1 MAEASMI
8 GVFNSKVSAFNE
20 ALNARDID
28 TICEI
33 GADML
38 RIALEQC
45 ANPNVS
51 TTIKDTYRKQCATV
65 ITHLVRLAKQ
75 PPVAAAHSGGSEEG
89 GADPY
94 YTEKNWFSDEVPN
107 LKFKD
112 IIGVQEVKDAFMVD
126 VVAPLRPE
134 FQAVYH
140 KFRGEQLGSQILLY
154 GPPGTGKTHIVKCL
168 AGALNCKIAVVQTSE
183 VLASVVGVAEK
194 NVRDIFAQA
203 AELDRC
209 IIFLDEI
216 DSICSDRSSDDS
228 RHTKS
233 ILTTMLTCMDG
244 FMKTKNPNQL
254 RIIVAATNLPWK
266 LDSALKRGGRF
277 ETQIYVPLPDED
289 ARKKFIALD
298 LDKLPH
304 ANDVTTEYLAKRL
317 EGYAG
322 ADIRAVMKQI
332 SNEPLRRE
340 VVNIMKTDREKGEMI
355 TLSDCDKV
363 IRDYINGVTPETLLR
378 FKAYDMGISYE
389 DLLDSLLEKLTK
401 TTGGDFEICDDIGVS
416 DLGISK
422 KDFLEILQRRAL
434 VIGRVIREQ

>member
-8 GVFNSKVSAFNE
+8 SIFNGKVSIFNE
-20 ALNARDID
+20 AVNEKDVDA
-28 TICEI
+28 ICEV

-38 RIALEQC
+38 KIALEQC

-51 TTIKDTYRKQCATV
+51 TTLKDTYRKQCATV
-65 ITHLVRLAKQ
+65 ISHLVHCAKQ
-75 PPVAAAHSGGSEEG
+75 PPAAVTRSGSDGES

-94 YTEKNWFSDEVPN
+94 YTEKNWFSDEVPKLN
-107 LKFKD
+107 FTN

-134 FQAVYH
+134 FQTVYH
-140 KFRGEQLGSQILLY
+140 KFRGNQLGTQILLY

-194 NVRDIFAQA
+194 NMRDIFAQA
-203 AELDRC
+203 AKLDRC

-233 ILTTMLTCMDG
+233 VLTTMLTCMDG
-244 FMKTKNPNQL
+244 FLKTTKPHQL

-289 ARKKFIALD
+289 ARRKFVELD
-298 LDKLPH
+298 LGKIPH
-304 ANDVTTEYLAKRL
+304 SPDVTVEYLAKRL
-317 EGYAG
+317 QGYAG
-322 ADIRAVMKQI
+322 ADINAVMKQI
-332 SNEPLRRE
+332 ANEPLRRE
-340 VVNIMKTDREKGEMI
+340 VLNIMKTGREKGEVV
-355 TLSDCDKV
+355 TFADCEKV
-363 IRDYINGVTPETLLR
+363 LNSYINGVTEEMLLR
-378 FKAYDMGISYE
+378 FKAYDMGISYQE
-389 DLLDSLLEKLTK
+389 FINKK
-401 TTGGDFEICDDIGVS
+401 IKGEI
-416 DLGISK
+416 K
-422 KDFLEILQRRAL
+422 
-434 VIGRVIREQ
+434 

>member
-8 GVFNSKVSAFNE
+8 SIFNSKVSAFNE
-20 ALNARDID
+20 AVNAKDVA
-28 TICEI
+28 TICEV
-33 GADML
+33 GSDLL

-45 ANPNVS
+45 SNPNVS
-51 TTIKDTYRKQCATV
+51 TTIKETYRKQSATV
-65 ITHLVRLAKQ
+65 IKHLIHYAQQ
-75 PPVAAAHSGGSEEG
+75 PPVTVTQSGGGDEG
-89 GADPY
+89 GTDPY
-94 YTEKNWFSDEVPN
+94 YAEKNWFSDEAPKLN
-107 LKFKD
+107 FTN

-140 KFRGEQLGSQILLY
+140 KFRGNQLGTQILLY

-194 NVRDIFAQA
+194 NMRDIFAQA

-216 DSICSDRSSDDS
+216 DSICSDRNSDDS

-244 FMKTKNPNQL
+244 FLKTTKPNQL

-266 LDSALKRGGRF
+266 LDPALKRGGRF
-277 ETQIYVPLPDED
+277 ETQIYVPLPDEE
-289 ARKKFIALD
+289 ARKKFVALD
-298 LDKLPH
+298 LEKLPH
-304 ANDVTTEYLAKRL
+304 ASDVTVDYLASRL
-317 EGYAG
+317 DGYAG

-332 SNEPLRRE
+332 ANEPLRRE
-340 VVNIMKTDREKGEMI
+340 VLNIMKSGHEQGEVV
-355 TLSDCDKV
+355 TLADCEKV
-363 IRDYINGVTPETLLR
+363 ISSYINGVTPEMLLR

-389 DLLDSLLEKLTK
+389 ELLN
-401 TTGGDFEICDDIGVS
+401 IIRS
-416 DLGISK
+416 D
-422 KDFLEILQRRAL
+422 
-434 VIGRVIREQ
+434 

>member
-8 GVFNSKVSAFNE
+8 SIFNGKVSIFNE
-20 ALNARDID
+20 AVNEKDVDA
-28 TICEI
+28 ICEV

-38 RIALEQC
+38 KIALEQC

-51 TTIKDTYRKQCATV
+51 TTLKDTYRKQCATV
-65 ITHLVRLAKQ
+65 ISHLVHCAKQ
-75 PPVAAAHSGGSEEG
+75 PPAAVTRSGSDGES

-94 YTEKNWFSDEVPN
+94 YTEKNWFSDEVPKLN
-107 LKFKD
+107 FTN

-140 KFRGEQLGSQILLY
+140 KFRGNQLGTQILLY

-194 NVRDIFAQA
+194 NMRDIFAQA
-203 AELDRC
+203 AKLDRC

-233 ILTTMLTCMDG
+233 VLTTMLTCMDG
-244 FMKTKNPNQL
+244 FLKTTKPHQL

-277 ETQIYVPLPDED
+277 ETQIYVPLPDEE
-289 ARKKFIALD
+289 ARRKFVELD
-298 LDKLPH
+298 LGKIPH
-304 ANDVTTEYLAKRL
+304 SPDVTVEYLAKRL
-317 EGYAG
+317 QGYAG
-322 ADIRAVMKQI
+322 ADINAVMKQI
-332 SNEPLRRE
+332 ANEPLRRE
-340 VVNIMKTDREKGEMI
+340 VLNIMKTGREKGEVV
-355 TLSDCDKV
+355 TFADCEKV
-363 IRDYINGVTPETLLR
+363 LNSYINGVTEEMLLR
-378 FKAYDMGISYE
+378 FKAYDMGISYQE
-389 DLLDSLLEKLTK
+389 FINKK
-401 TTGGDFEICDDIGVS
+401 IKGEI
-416 DLGISK
+416 K
-422 KDFLEILQRRAL
+422 
-434 VIGRVIREQ
+434 

>member
-8 GVFNSKVSAFNE
+8 GIFNSKVSAFNE
-20 ALNARDID
+20 AVNARDVD
-28 TICEI
+28 AICEV

-65 ITHLVRLAKQ
+65 INHLVRYAKQ
-75 PPVAAAHSGGSEEG
+75 SPVAAAHSGGGEEG
-89 GADPY
+89 GIDPY
-94 YTEKNWFSDEVPN
+94 YTEKNWFSDEVPKLN
-107 LKFKD
+107 FTN

-134 FQAVYH
+134 FQAVYY
-140 KFRGEQLGSQILLY
+140 KFRGYQLGTQILLY

-244 FMKTKNPNQL
+244 FMKTKKTNQL

-289 ARKKFIALD
+289 ARKKFVALD
-298 LDKLPH
+298 LEKLPH
-304 ANDVTTEYLAKRL
+304 SPEVTAEYLAKRL
-317 EGYAG
+317 DGYAG
-322 ADIRAVMKQI
+322 ADIRAIMKQI
-332 SNEPLRRE
+332 ANEPLRRE
-340 VVNIMKTDREKGEMI
+340 VLNIMRGDGEKGEI
-355 TLSDCDKV
+355 VTLADCDKV
-363 IRDYINGVTPETLLR
+363 IKDYINGVTPETLLR

-389 DLLDSLLEKLTK
+389 DLLEMLKR
-401 TTGGDFEICDDIGVS
+401 GD
-416 DLGISK
+416 
-422 KDFLEILQRRAL
+422 
-434 VIGRVIREQ
+434 

>member
-8 GVFNSKVSAFNE
+8 GVFNSKVAVFNE
-20 ALNARDID
+20 AVRTGDTE
-28 TICEI
+28 TICEV
-33 GADML
+33 GSDMI

-51 TTIKDTYRKQCATV
+51 KTLKDTYRKQSAVV
-65 ITHLVRLAKQ
+65 IDHLVRLTKKPAVTVNRQ
-75 PPVAAAHSGGSEEG
+75 NAGDEG
-89 GADPY
+89 ENDPY
-94 YTEKNWFSDEVPN
+94 YTEKNWFSDEVPKLN
-107 LKFKD
+107 FTN

-134 FQAVYH
+134 FQAVYR
-140 KFRGEQLGSQILLY
+140 KYRGDQLGTQILLY

-183 VLASVVGVAEK
+183 ILASVVGVAEK
-194 NVRDIFAQA
+194 NMRDIFAQA
-203 AELDRC
+203 SKLDRC

-228 RHTKS
+228 RNTKS

-244 FMKTKNPNQL
+244 FIKTKKPNQL

-277 ETQIYVPLPDED
+277 ETQIYVPLPDEE
-289 ARKKFIALD
+289 ARKKFISSD
-298 LDKLPH
+298 LAKLPH
-304 ANDVTTEYLAKRL
+304 SADVTVDYLAKRL

-322 ADIRAVMKQI
+322 ADIKAVLKQI
-332 SNEPLRRE
+332 ANQPLRRE
-340 VVNIMKTDREKGEMI
+340 VLNIMKTGQALGEIITIEDCEKV
-355 TLSDCDKV
+355 LAN
-363 IRDYINGVTPETLLR
+363 YINGVTPEMLLR

-389 DLLDSLLEKLTK
+389 ELVKSLN
-401 TTGGDFEICDDIGVS
+401 
-416 DLGISK
+416 
-422 KDFLEILQRRAL
+422 RRNN
-434 VIGRVIREQ
+434 

>member
-8 GVFNSKVSAFNE
+8 SVFNSKVSAFNE
-20 ALNARDID
+20 AVATGNVDA
-28 TICEI
+28 ICEE
-33 GADML
+33 GAEML
-38 RIALEQC
+38 RMALEQC
-45 ANPNVS
+45 SNPNVS
-51 TTIKDTYRKQCATV
+51 TTIKDTYRKQCSAV
-65 ITHLVRLAKQ
+65 IGHLVRCAKQ
-75 PPVAAAHSGGSEEG
+75 PPVSVSSSGDGESGG
-89 GADPY
+89 DPY
-94 YTEKNWFSDEVPN
+94 YSEKKWFSDEVPKLN
-107 LKFKD
+107 FTN

-140 KFRGEQLGSQILLY
+140 KFRGNQLGTQILLY

-194 NVRDIFAQA
+194 NMRDIFAQA

-244 FMKTKNPNQL
+244 FMKTKKPNQL

-266 LDSALKRGGRF
+266 LDPALKRGGRF
-277 ETQIYVPLPDED
+277 ETQIYVPLPDAD
-289 ARKKFIALD
+289 AREKLVALD
-298 LDKLPH
+298 LDHLPH
-304 ANDVTTEYLAKRL
+304 AADVTAAYLAQKL

-322 ADIRAVMKQI
+322 ADIRAIMKQI
-332 SNEPLRRE
+332 ANEPLRRE
-340 VVNIMKTDREKGEMI
+340 VMNIIKKRGEKDEVI
-355 TLSDCDKV
+355 TIADCDKV
-363 IRDYINGVTPETLLR
+363 IKSYINGVTNEMLLR
-378 FKAYDMGISYE
+378 FKAYDMGMSYE
-389 DLLDSLLEKLTK
+389 ELLSELKRAKLLSELK
-401 TTGGDFEICDDIGVS
+401 GAAE
-416 DLGISK
+416 
-422 KDFLEILQRRAL
+422 
-434 VIGRVIREQ
+434 

>member
-1 MAEASMI
+1 MAEATMI
-8 GVFNSKVSAFNE
+8 SIFNNKVSAFNE
-20 ALNARDID
+20 AINANNVDA
-28 TICEI
+28 ICEI
-33 GADML
+33 GAEML
-38 RIALEQC
+38 RIALDQC

-51 TTIKDTYRKQCATV
+51 TTIKDTYRKQCSTV
-65 ITHLVRLAKQ
+65 INHLIRCTKQ
-75 PPVAAAHSGGSEEG
+75 PSNLVSRSSDDN
-89 GADPY
+89 GAVVVDPY
-94 YTEKNWFSDEVPN
+94 YAEKNWFSDDVPSLN
-107 LKFKD
+107 FTN

-134 FQAVYH
+134 FQSAYH
-140 KFRGEQLGSQILLY
+140 KFRGDQLGAQILLY

-228 RHTKS
+228 RHTKA

-244 FMKTKNPNQL
+244 FMKTKKPNQL

-289 ARKKFIALD
+289 ARKKFIAYD

-304 ANDVTTEYLAKRL
+304 EESVTIDYLARRL
-317 EGYAG
+317 DGYAG

-332 SNEPLRRE
+332 ANEPLRRE
-340 VVNIMKTDREKGEMI
+340 VLNVMRSGRENGEMI
-355 TLSDCDKV
+355 TLADCEKV
-363 IRDYINGVTPETLLR
+363 INSYINGVTQEMLLR

-389 DLLDSLLEKLTK
+389 ALLEKMK
-401 TTGGDFEICDDIGVS
+401 RSE
-416 DLGISK
+416 
-422 KDFLEILQRRAL
+422 
-434 VIGRVIREQ
+434 

>member
-8 GVFNSKVSAFNE
+8 SIFNGKVAAFN
-20 ALNARDID
+20 NAVNERNVAA
-28 TICEI
+28 ICEL
-33 GADML
+33 GGDML

-51 TTIKDTYRKQCATV
+51 TTLKDTYKKQCSVV
-65 ITHLVRLAKQ
+65 ISHLTNVANN
-75 PPVAAAHSGGSEEG
+75 PPAVARTDEGAG
-89 GADPY
+89 GATDPY
-94 YTEKNWFSDEVPN
+94 YETKQWFSDEVPN
-107 LKFKD
+107 LNFTN

-134 FQAVYH
+134 FQAVYK
-140 KFRGEQLGSQILLY
+140 KFRGNQLGTQILLY

-168 AGALNCKIAVVQTSE
+168 AGALNCKIAVVQVSE

-194 NVRDIFAQA
+194 NMRDIFAQA

-228 RHTKS
+228 RNTKS

-244 FMKTKNPNQL
+244 FMKTTKPGQL

-277 ETQIYVPLPDED
+277 ETQIYVPLPDEP
-289 ARKKFIALD
+289 ARRKFVEQELSN
-298 LDKLPH
+298 KPH
-304 ANDVTTEYLAKRL
+304 AADVTVEYLAKRL

-322 ADIRAVMKQI
+322 ADIKAVMKQI
-332 SNEPLRRE
+332 ANEPLRRE
-340 VVNIMKTDREKGEMI
+340 VLNIINEPHKEKGEVI
-355 TLSDCDKV
+355 TLADCEKV
-363 IRDYINGVTPETLLR
+363 LKNYINGITRETLLR

-389 DLLDSLLEKLTK
+389 ALLRY
-401 TTGGDFEICDDIGVS
+401 I
-416 DLGISK
+416 
-422 KDFLEILQRRAL
+422 KDNS
-434 VIGRVIREQ
+434 

>member
-8 GVFNSKVSAFNE
+8 SIFNGKVAAFNK
-20 ALNARDID
+20 AVKDNDVDA
-28 TICEI
+28 ICEV
-33 GADML
+33 GGDML

-51 TTIKDTYRKQCATV
+51 TTVKDTYRKQCAAV
-65 ITHLVRLAKQ
+65 INHLVRYAKQ
-75 PPVAAAHSGGSEEG
+75 PAVTVARSGGDEETG
-89 GADPY
+89 SDPY
-94 YTEKNWFSDEVPN
+94 YTEKDWFSDDVPKLN
-107 LKFKD
+107 FTN

-126 VVAPLRPE
+126 VVAPLRSE
-134 FQAVYH
+134 FQAVYR
-140 KFRGEQLGSQILLY
+140 KFRGNQLGTQILLF

-194 NVRDIFAQA
+194 NMRDIFAQA

-216 DSICSDRSSDDS
+216 DSICSDRNSDDS

-244 FMKTKNPNQL
+244 FMKTTKPNQL

-266 LDSALKRGGRF
+266 LDAALKRGGRF
-277 ETQIYVPLPDED
+277 ETQIYVPLPDEA
-289 ARKKFIALD
+289 ARRKFVDLD

-304 ANDVTTEYLAKRL
+304 AENVTGEYLAKRL

-322 ADIRAVMKQI
+322 ADIKAVMKQI
-332 SNEPLRRE
+332 ANEPLRRE
-340 VVNIMKTDREKGEMI
+340 VLNIMKGGQEKGEVI
-355 TLSDCDKV
+355 TLADCDKV
-363 IRDYINGVTPETLLR
+363 LKSYINGVTPEMLLR

-389 DLLDSLLEKLTK
+389 E
-401 TTGGDFEICDDIGVS
+401 
-416 DLGISK
+416 
-422 KDFLEILQRRAL
+422 FLARLKRSE
-434 VIGRVIREQ
+434 